1 MLAMAE
7 EGGFL
12 HAPDIYMQKI
22 AYGKKYEEL
31 EIDPESPANEIV
43 KKFKSNEA
51 LLEIIKLINFF

>member
-1 MLAMAE
+1 MHYPYLQWQKK
-7 EGGFL
+7 GGFL

-43 KKFKSNEA
+43 QKFS
-51 LLEIIKLINFF
+51 KLRRYEN